1 MTEPPVSL
9 ISVVERLAK
18 MEGLLQ
24 GLQNTLV
31 QSQSQTATFMAKVGD
46 LERRQ
51 VELERAMV
59 TSADMQ
65 QLSEKVDRL
74 ITSEARLQ
82 GRASQTQFALPVI
95 AQWGALL
102 VALLAL
108 VSTTVNRQE
117 LEQQRTP
124 THRQP

>member
-18 MEGLLQ
+18 MEGLLT

-31 QSQSQTATFMAKVGD
+31 QSQTQTAAFFAKVGE
-46 LERRQ
+46 LEKRQ

-65 QLSEKVDRL
+65 ALSEKVDRL
-74 ITSEARLQ
+74 ITSDARLQ
-82 GRASQTQFALPVI
+82 GRASQAQFALPVI

-108 VSTTVNRQE
+108 ISTTVNRQAI
-117 LEQQRTP
+117 EQQRP
-124 THRQP
+124 PIHQRP